1 MQEIASLLLF
11 IRKTCF
17 ITYFWLVSVFVTFRI
32 EVFDLQR

>member
-17 ITYFWLVSVFVTFRI
+17 ITCFLFDSVFVTFRI